1 MNSPTWVIFKKGLYW
16 RFRLQA
22 PNGKVMLVSG
32 NSYTSS
38 AAAKG
43 AIVGIRNTVAAKLG
57 EIVEEQ

>member
-1 MNSPTWVIFKKGLYW
+1 MNTPTWVIFKKGLYW

-22 PNGKVMLVSG
+22 PNGKIMLISG

-38 AAAKG
+38 AGAKAAIK
-43 AIVGIRNTVAAKLG
+43 GIRNTLTTRLG